1 MLQDIVY
8 EVFAQG
14 VLDHACVPPMRVG
27 ARKGAA
33 EHPPRCHCGIVLQGV
48 RSRCE
53 GAYAEMSTLA
63 ASGAVL
69 IIRYVCVRLSYSS
82 PYRMLAPVDHTYYNK
97 YSRG

>member
-14 VLDHACVPPMRVG
+14 VLYHACVPPMRVG

-33 EHPPRCHCGIVLQGV
+33 GHPPRCHCGIVLQGV

-82 PYRMLAPVDHTYYNK
+82 PYRIPAPVDHIYYDK

>member
-1 MLQDIVY
+1 
-8 EVFAQG
+8 
-14 VLDHACVPPMRVG
+14 MRVG